1 MLLIGTKNFASQ
13 EVIENGIVN
22 LGTVYRRYC
31 RRINGNRTFEFDNS
45 EIVLQ
50 QTGLY
55 HITAV
60 ATASGAVAGDITLSL
75 YENGLAIPGAI
86 STETITTPDTEF
98 RTLTID
104 YYVLVD
110 SASVLGCTS
119 TVQKAITLVNTGI
132 EATYT
137 NVVVNVD
144 KVV

>member
-75 YENGLAIPGAI
+75 YENGLAIPGAV